1 MRLIRCVA
9 VAMFLLMLLPSLSM
23 ASMQDSTDASGR
35 ENTILVSELFISPN
49 NLVSNETSQN
59 VYGAMDWNADGEYG
73 KYSDQFIEIWNS
85 GTTPVDVSDWQLSV
99 TSGSPPCQLAW
110 NTSIPADGRI
120 SVFSADSGILLS
132 YFDGDTVTI
141 SDDSGA
147 AMDSMSF
154 PAKDSWYGE
163 SYIEDNDGQ
172 LRKVSPTPGWGPEG
186 AESNV
191 ALNIVKCYN
200 IPDPVSNDAYLLK
213 GRVVTMDG
221 ENNVLNQGNVM
232 IRDGMISGV
241 WSDAGTIP
249 SGVDLT
255 NVPIIETN
263 GTIYPGL
270 IDLHNHMHYNHIPL
284 WDFEVHLNENQK
296 SAEGGYTNRG
306 QWGDNYDYGPS
317 ISWNK
322 GNVQNNNRWGMATE
336 QMKYAEVQAIA
347 GGVTAVQGS
356 PSGNDAWDSTL
367 SRNVELYNFGQDNI
381 LTCAVCEWYK
391 SSYNSDGKIAD
402 FNDGDLEA
410 WFIHLS
416 EGVDQTSRDEFDLLN
431 SKGLLAQPT
440 VVIHGTALTASQF
453 GQMAAVGSNLVWS
466 PLSNFLLYG
475 NTTDVR
481 AADNAGVKISL
492 APDWGPSGSKSSLHE
507 LKVADLWNTEVAEMV
522 TSNPA
527 AAAKWDPFVGKVKSG
542 LVADLVIIDT
552 FHDDPYRNL
561 IESIDAD
568 VRLTLVQGKAL
579 FGDED
584 IMTALKGDDW
594 EPIQGGGVSKVVD
607 VTSTSVVDGSQS
619 FASIEEGLSMAMR
632 NELSD
637 IREHWSEVSD
647 MTTDEEVQAH
657 LDKTFDG
664 DYRDG
669 VSHLKNMTLD
679 PIFTTGDQRYFDVIN
694 RSSWANTHIDLSKL
708 YDYYAVEMDADGDRT
723 SAEITL
729 TEDDGTTGGNSG
741 SGNTGGNGGTGDGTG
756 STGGTDGTGDGT
768 GNTGGTGTTDGNTDG
783 TTIDLCEDGSTPPCI
798 TNPNSGSGDGSGDA
812 DEASSDTLKQNA
824 TFLLFGIIGV
834 MGVGLYL
841 ISKTGGKDLNLSQEA
856 QIEKIWDEADL
867 EDSSGSNSFVPSPPP
882 IDKKGSNN
890 SGDEKAQD
898 HNTTR
903 SNRHTKHDGGD
914 TEGSGEGDEKAQDH
928 NTTRSN
934 RHTKHDGG
942 DTEGS
947 GEGDEKAQ
955 DHNTTRSNRHTKHDG
970 GDTGGEGKGGD
981 GDKTA
986 QDHNTTRSNRS

>member
-1 MRLIRCVA
+1 
-9 VAMFLLMLLPSLSM
+9 M

-317 ISWNK
+317 ITWNK

-507 LKVADLWNTEVAEMV
+507 LKVADLWNTEVMNNHFTNYELAEMV

-741 SGNTGGNGGTGDGTG
+741 TGNTGGNGGTGETGTTGGTGETG
-756 STGGTDGTGDGT
+756 STGG
-768 GNTGGTGTTDGNTDG
+768 TGGTGTTDGNTDG

-824 TFLLFGIIGV
+824 TYLLFGIIGV

-942 DTEGS
+942 DT
-947 GEGDEKAQ
+947 D
-955 DHNTTRSNRHTKHDG
+955 
-970 GDTGGEGKGGD
+970 GEGKGGD

>member
-1 MRLIRCVA
+1 
-9 VAMFLLMLLPSLSM
+9 M

-317 ISWNK
+317 ITWNK

-507 LKVADLWNTEVAEMV
+507 LKVADLWNTEVMNNHFTNYELAEMV

-741 SGNTGGNGGTGDGTG
+741 SGNTGGNGGTGETGTTGGTGETG
-756 STGGTDGTGDGT
+756 STGG
-768 GNTGGTGTTDGNTDG
+768 TGGTGTTDGNTDG

-942 DTEGS
+942 DT
-947 GEGDEKAQ
+947 
-955 DHNTTRSNRHTKHDG
+955 
-970 GDTGGEGKGGD
+970 GGEGKGGD

>member
-1 MRLIRCVA
+1 
-9 VAMFLLMLLPSLSM
+9 M

-317 ISWNK
+317 ITWNK

-507 LKVADLWNTEVAEMV
+507 LKVADLWNTEVMNNHFTNYELAEMV

-542 LVADLVIIDT
+542 LVADLVILDT

-741 SGNTGGNGGTGDGTG
+741 SGNTGGNGGTGETGTTGGTGETG
-756 STGGTDGTGDGT
+756 STGG
-768 GNTGGTGTTDGNTDG
+768 TGGTGTTDGNTDG

-824 TFLLFGIIGV
+824 TYLLFGIIGV

-942 DTEGS
+942 DT
-947 GEGDEKAQ
+947 D
-955 DHNTTRSNRHTKHDG
+955 
-970 GDTGGEGKGGD
+970 GEGKGGD

>member
-1 MRLIRCVA
+1 
-9 VAMFLLMLLPSLSM
+9 M

-317 ISWNK
+317 ITWNK

-507 LKVADLWNTEVAEMV
+507 LKVADLWNTEVMNNHFTNYELAEMV

-637 IREHWSEVSD
+637 IREHWSEVAD

-741 SGNTGGNGGTGDGTG
+741 TGNTGGNGGTGETGTTGGTGETG
-756 STGGTDGTGDGT
+756 STGG
-768 GNTGGTGTTDGNTDG
+768 TGGTGTTDGNTDG

-942 DTEGS
+942 DT
-947 GEGDEKAQ
+947 
-955 DHNTTRSNRHTKHDG
+955 
-970 GDTGGEGKGGD
+970 GGEGKGGD

>member
-1 MRLIRCVA
+1 
-9 VAMFLLMLLPSLSM
+9 M
-23 ASMQDSTDASGR
+23 ASMQESNAASGR
-35 ENTILVSELFISPN
+35 ENTILVSELFVSPN

-59 VYGAMDWNADGEYG
+59 VYGAVDWNADGEYG

-85 GTTPVDVSDWQLSV
+85 GSTPVDVSDWQLSV

-120 SVFSADSGILLS
+120 SVFSADSGIILS

-141 SDDSGA
+141 SDDSGT
-147 AMDSMSF
+147 AMDSMSY

-163 SYIEDNDGQ
+163 SYIEDDDGQ

-306 QWGDNYDYGPS
+306 QWGDNWDYGPS
-317 ISWNK
+317 ITWNK

-391 SSYNSDGKIAD
+391 SSYNSEGKIAD

-481 AADNAGVKISL
+481 AADNAGVQISL

-507 LKVADLWNTEVAEMV
+507 LKVADLWNTEVMNNHFTNYELAEMV

-542 LVADLVIIDT
+542 LVADLVVIDT

-607 VTSTSVVDGSQS
+607 ITSTSVVDGSQS
-619 FASIEEGLSMAMR
+619 FASIEEGLAMAMR

-664 DYRDG
+664 DYNDG

-708 YDYYAVEMDADGDRT
+708 YDYYAVEMDEDGDRT
-723 SAEITL
+723 SAEVTL
-729 TEDDGTTGGNSG
+729 PQDDGTTGGNSG
-741 SGNTGGNGGTGDGTG
+741 TGGSGGTGNTGGSGETGN
-756 STGGTDGTGDGT
+756 TGGSGSTGDGT
-768 GNTGGTGTTDGNTDG
+768 GNTGGTGTNDGNTDG

-824 TFLLFGIIGV
+824 KFLLVGIIGV

-856 QIEKIWDEADL
+856 QIEKIWDETEL
-867 EDSSGSNSFVPSPPP
+867 EDSSSSNSFVPSPPP

-898 HNTTR
+898 HNSTR

-914 TEGSGEGDEKAQDH
+914 SDESEEGDEKAQDH
-928 NTTRSN
+928 NSTRSN

-942 DTEGS
+942 DSEDS
-947 GEGDEKAQ
+947 GEG
-955 DHNTTRSNRHTKHDG
+955 S
-970 GDTGGEGKGGD
+970 D

-986 QDHNTTRSNRS
+986 QDHNSTRSNRS

>member
-1 MRLIRCVA
+1 
-9 VAMFLLMLLPSLSM
+9 M

-317 ISWNK
+317 ITWNK

-507 LKVADLWNTEVAEMV
+507 LKVADLWNTEVMNNHFTNYELAEMV

-741 SGNTGGNGGTGDGTG
+741 TGNTGGNGGTGETGTTGGTGETG
-756 STGGTDGTGDGT
+756 STGGTD
-768 GNTGGTGTTDGNTDG
+768 GTGTTDGNTDG

-824 TFLLFGIIGV
+824 TYLLFGIIGV

-942 DTEGS
+942 DT
-947 GEGDEKAQ
+947 D
-955 DHNTTRSNRHTKHDG
+955 
-970 GDTGGEGKGGD
+970 GEGKGGD

>member
-1 MRLIRCVA
+1 MRLIRSVA

-23 ASMQDSTDASGR
+23 ASMQESTTSGR
-35 ENTILVSELFISPN
+35 ESTVVVSELFISPN

-59 VYGAMDWNADGEYG
+59 VYGAVDWNADGEYG

-85 GTTPVDVSDWQLSV
+85 GSTPVDVSDWQLSV

-110 NTSIPADGRI
+110 NTTIPADGRI
-120 SVFSADSGILLS
+120 SVFSADSEIILS
-132 YFDGDTVTI
+132 YFDGETVTI
-141 SDDSGA
+141 SDDSGS

-154 PAKDSWYGE
+154 PAEDSWYGE
-163 SYIEDNDGQ
+163 AYIEDNDGQ
-172 LRKVSPTPGWGPEG
+172 LRKVSPTPGWGPGG

-200 IPDPVSNDAYLLK
+200 IPDPVSSDAYLLK
-213 GRVVTMDG
+213 GRVVTMNG

-232 IRDGMISGV
+232 VRDGMISGV
-241 WSDAGTIP
+241 WSTGSSIP

-284 WDFEVHLNENQK
+284 WDFEVHLNDNQK

-317 ISWNK
+317 ITWNK
-322 GNVQNNNRWGMATE
+322 NNVQQNNRWGMATE

-367 SRNVELYNFGQDNI
+367 SRNVELYNFGKDNI
-381 LTCAVCEWYK
+381 VTCAVCSWYE
-391 SSYNSDGKIAD
+391 SSYNSEGKIAD

-416 EGVDQTSRDEFDLLN
+416 EGVDDKSRQEFDLLN

-440 VVIHGTALTASQF
+440 VVIHGTALTPSQF
-453 GQMAAVGSNLVWS
+453 GEMAAVGSNLVWS
-466 PLSNFLLYG
+466 PLSNLLLYG

-492 APDWGPSGSKSSLHE
+492 APDWGPSGSKSNLHE
-507 LKVADLWNTEVAEMV
+507 LKVADLWNSKVMNNQFTNYELAEMV

-527 AAAKWDPFVGKVKSG
+527 AAAKWDNYVGQIKSG
-542 LVADLVIIDT
+542 MVADLVIMDT
-552 FHDDPYRNL
+552 FHEDPYRNL
-561 IESIDAD
+561 IEAVDAD
-568 VRLTLVQGKAL
+568 VRLTVVQGKAL

-594 EPIQGGGVSKVVD
+594 EPIQGGGVSKAID
-607 VTSTSVVDGSQS
+607 ITSTSVVDGSQS

-637 IREHWSEVSD
+637 IREHWSEVKD
-647 MTTDEEVQAH
+647 MNTDEEVQAF
-657 LDKTFDG
+657 LDDAFDG

-679 PIFTTGDQRYFDVIN
+679 PIFTTGDERYFDVIN
-694 RSSWANTHIDLSKL
+694 RSSWANTHIDMSKL
-708 YDYYAVEMDADGDRT
+708 YDYYSVEMDANGDRT
-723 SAEITL
+723 STEITL
-729 TEDDGTTGGNSG
+729 PEDD
-741 SGNTGGNGGTGDGTG
+741 GNTGGNGGSTGGNDGTSNG
-756 STGGTDGTGDGT
+756 NGNTGGTDGTGDGT
-768 GNTGGTGTTDGNTDG
+768 GNTGSTDG
-783 TTIDLCEDGSTPPCI
+783 TGDGTGNSDGTAIDLCEDGSTPPCI
-798 TNPNSGSGDGSGDA
+798 TNPNSGTDDGSGDA
-812 DEASSDTLKQNA
+812 DEASNDIIKQNA
-824 TFLLFGIIGV
+824 KFMLVGIIAV
-834 MGVGLYL
+834 MGIGLYL
-841 ISKTGGKDLNLSQEA
+841 ISKTGGENLNLSEEA
-856 QIEKIWDEADL
+856 RIEKIWDESEL
-867 EDSSGSNSFVPSPPP
+867 EDSSGSNVFVPSPPP
-882 IDKKGSNN
+882 MDKKRSSD
-890 SGDEKAQD
+890 SGEEKAQD

-914 TEGSGEGDEKAQDH
+914 TDSSEEGDEKAQDH

-934 RHTKHDGG
+934 RHTKNDGG
-942 DTEGS
+942 ES
-947 GEGDEKAQ
+947 
-955 DHNTTRSNRHTKHDG
+955 
-970 GDTGGEGKGGD
+970 GD
-981 GDKTA
+981 GDEAGDGKKTA